1 MPKKSL
7 ASKRANPLS
16 PEWLESEVDSGAWRR
31 GLNYF
36 REGRAEVVEVIE
48 GDNGH
53 MVLLGSCRG
62 SRGFTYEQEI
72 TILPSPSGPTL
83 MGYCDCPVGYDCK
96 HVVAV
101 MLEWQ
106 RKMSGVSVDGHDAV
120 DDWLGT
126 LVGSNAETGAS
137 GQESLLY
144 LLAPSQIDSMVLETQ
159 FVVAR
164 AGTDGSWNQ
173 GRHTV
178 PTTLNNP
185 QLRPAYLSAEDDEI
199 LSLIRASQSSQVFN
213 SGYRLTGAVGFMALK
228 RMIETGR
235 CFLSSNRDQPLRYG
249 PARNLRAQWQRVDD
263 AFRFDL
269 GVVEGGQLLD
279 LDPPGYLDVDQ
290 GLVGPLDGDQ
300 KLERATLRALARAPA
315 IPADRAPAVARTMA
329 LNRPDVPT
337 PVAVE
342 RREIREQPVPVLKVD
357 FDPRVP
363 QMADA
368 RPSFA
373 YDDQRVDPGG
383 EAVLVRDD
391 EAGLVRI
398 HRDVG
403 AEEAALKQLQTHG
416 LVPLHGRHDQYI
428 QPGWKQ
434 DIALRDAW
442 FEWIDKQKPLLE
454 QAGWQVEL
462 VEQQGVTLSQASGIH
477 GEVEESTNDW
487 FSLRFDL
494 EFDGWVMPL
503 LPLVSEL
510 LQHYRPGELPE
521 TLYLNAGQ
529 GHFVAVP
536 SARIE
541 PILATII
548 ELFDRIEGDTLA
560 LPRPDVGRLN
570 DLEGIPIQG
579 ATSLR
584 KLAARLQDFSGL
596 DAVKLPTTFK
606 GELRDYQQHGVNWLQ
621 FLRGHGFGG
630 ILADDMGLGK
640 TIQTLAHLAVEKR
653 AGRMQHPC
661 LIVAPTSLMSNWQR
675 EAARFTPRLDV
686 LVLQGPERFERF
698 DRIDQA
704 NLVLTTYPLLPRD
717 RKVLLQKNWHYLILD
732 EAQQIKNPKAQAAQ
746 VVRHLKAEH
755 RLCLTGTPME
765 NHLSEL
771 WAQFDFLMPGFLG
784 DHQEFR
790 RHYRTPIEQHGDG
803 EKLERLN
810 RRTAPFLLRRTKD
823 LVAAELPPK
832 TELLRSVALGEKQAM
847 LYESVRLTMEK
858 KVRQSIANR
867 GLARSHIIVLEAL
880 LKLRQVCCD
889 PRLLPA
895 GTRGASQAGSAK
907 FELLFDL
914 LPELIDEGRRVLLF
928 SQFTTMLGLIE
939 KEVNKRSI
947 DYTKLTGQT
956 RKRDQAIERFRSGEV
971 NLFLIS
977 LKAGGVGL
985 NLTEAD
991 TVIHYDPWWNPAV
1004 EHQATDRAHR
1014 IGQDKPV
1021 FVYKLVAE
1029 GTVEE
1034 RILALQERKQR
1045 LADQVYGKGKSADQP
1060 PIDEATVEAL
1070 LAAV

>member
-1 MPKKSL
+1 MD
-7 ASKRANPLS
+7 
-16 PEWLESEVDSGAWRR
+16 EGAWRR
-31 GLNYF
+31 GLAYF
-36 REGRAEVVEVIE
+36 RDGMVDSVEVYE
-48 GDNGH
+48 APDGDRELFGH
-53 MVLLGSCRG
+53 CSG
-62 SRGFTYEQEI
+62 SRGASYEQEI
-72 TILPSPSGPTL
+72 SFVSIGNEVELIGECS
-83 MGYCDCPVGYDCK
+83 CPVGFNCK

-101 MLEWQ
+101 VLEWQ
-106 RKMSGVSVDGHDAV
+106 RRGYHF
-120 DDWLGT
+120 DDSSIDPLDQWLET
-126 LVGSNAETGAS
+126 FTEPDSNSSDDREEA
-137 GQESLLY
+137 LLY
-144 LLAPSQIDSMVLETQ
+144 QIRRHERLPSIVDVDFSVAKPRADGEGWTRGRSAAISTLYNPWSRPHYLADADQ
-159 FVVAR
+159 
-164 AGTDGSWNQ
+164 
-173 GRHTV
+173 
-178 PTTLNNP
+178 
-185 QLRPAYLSAEDDEI
+185 EI
-199 LSLIRASQSSQVFN
+199 LGLLRALAMAKVSDQ
-213 SGYRLTGAVGFMALK
+213 GLTGSVGGLALA
-228 RMIETGR
+228 RMVDTGR
-235 CFLSSNRDQPLRYG
+235 CFLELDRVQAIQRGPVRALNIDWQPQAEAFCLRLDLEDG
-249 PARNLRAQWQRVDD
+249 GELLAVDPPMY
-263 AFRFDL
+263 
-269 GVVEGGQLLD
+269 LD
-279 LDPPGYLDVDQ
+279 LDRLLIGTVQCPEGLDARH
-290 GLVGPLDGDQ
+290 LI
-300 KLERATLRALARAPA
+300 ALSQAPQV
-315 IPADRAPAVARTMA
+315 PKDRAAAVARRLASSVPAM
-329 LNRPDVPT
+329 PT
-337 PVAVE
+337 PVPVQ
-342 RREIREQPVPVLKVD
+342 RLDVGGRPVPVLRVD

-363 QMADA
+363 QFAVA
-368 RPSFA
+368 HPSFA
-373 YDDQRVDPGG
+373 YGDQPVDPGG
-383 EAVLVRDD
+383 EAVLVRD
-391 EAGLVRI
+391 EEVGLIRI
-398 HRDVG
+398 ERDLA
-403 AEEAALKQLQTHG
+403 AEEEALKQLESVG
-416 LVPLHGRHDQYI
+416 LVRLHGRNDQFV

-434 DIALRDAW
+434 DVALRDAW
-442 FEWIDKQKPLLE
+442 FAWIDQQKPELE

-462 VEQQGVTLSQASGIH
+462 VEHQGLTISQADAIH
-477 GEVEESTNDW
+477 GEVEESGNDW

-510 LQHYRPGELPE
+510 LEHYQPGELPE
-521 TLYLNAGQ
+521 TLYLNAGK
-529 GHFVAVP
+529 GHFVKVP

-541 PILATII
+541 PVLSTII
-548 ELFDRIEGDTLA
+548 ELFDQVDGDTLA

-570 DLEGIPIQG
+570 DLDGVPIQG

-584 KLAARLQDFSGL
+584 KLAAALRDFSGL
-596 DAVKLPTTFK
+596 EKVKLPTTFK
-606 GELRDYQQHGVNWLQ
+606 GTLRDYQLHGVNWLQ
-621 FLRGHGFGG
+621 FLRSHGFGG

-653 AGRMQHPC
+653 AGRMKYPC

-675 EAARFTPRLDV
+675 EAARFTPGLKV
-686 LVLQGPERFERF
+686 IVLQGPERFERF
-698 DRIDQA
+698 DQVEAA

-717 RKVLLQKNWHYLILD
+717 REALLAQQWHYLILD

-746 VVRHLKAEH
+746 VARRLKAEH

-784 DHQEFR
+784 EHQAFR

-803 EKLERLN
+803 EKLQRLT
-810 RRTAPFLLRRTKD
+810 RRTAPFMLRRTKD

-832 TELLRSVALGEKQAM
+832 TELLRTVTLGDKQAM

-895 GTRGASQAGSAK
+895 GTRGAKAAGSAK
-907 FELLFDL
+907 LELLFDL

-939 KEVNKRSI
+939 NEVNKHGI
-947 DYTKLTGQT
+947 AYTKLTGKT
-956 RKRDQAIERFRSGEV
+956 RKRDEAIERFRAGQVS
-971 NLFLIS
+971 LFLIS

-1045 LADQVYGKGKSADQP
+1045 LADQVHGQGRTQDQP
-1060 PIDEATVEAL
+1060 PIDEETIKAL
-1070 LAAV
+1070 LASV